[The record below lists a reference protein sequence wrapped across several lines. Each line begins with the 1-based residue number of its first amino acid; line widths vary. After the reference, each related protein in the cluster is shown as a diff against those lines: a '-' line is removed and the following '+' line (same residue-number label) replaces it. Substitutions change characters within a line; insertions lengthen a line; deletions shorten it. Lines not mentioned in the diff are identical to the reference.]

1 MKDGRES
8 SLSSLIEEKY
18 INSYGV
24 HRWSLKDKNIKLLTA
39 VSAGNWT
46 DFTERLEGILPID
59 RLIVSPELITCTE
72 IESANV
78 SESRELIESRIEQM
92 KKFSINFPEATI
104 VLGTAIFG
112 DEEKPKNGALFIK
125 NGEIVGETTKK
136 STATEWE
143 NDNFS
148 HDLDEKAVLI
158 PGTSLGLLLCS
169 DLSFFSIFSKGIH
182 FPEAFFKK
190 LKQEDFIGKN
200 PEFIHSEAK
209 GIIVSSCWGIGGNKM
224 WQDVVGESTDSYYAS
239 QLRAVT
245 KNIMMLNKEIDEIA
259 VVDRVPDVGSD
270 YEGIVSSKP
279 INAFFGRK

>member
-8 SLSSLIEEKY
+8 SLSNLVEGKY

-24 HRWSLKDKNIKLLTA
+24 HRWSLKDRGIKVLTG
-39 VSAGNWT
+39 VSADNWT
-46 DFTERLEGILPID
+46 DFTNRLEGILPID

-72 IESANV
+72 IESENV
-78 SESRELIESRIEQM
+78 TESRELIEDRVEQM
-92 KKFSINFPEATI
+92 RKFSMNFPEATI

-112 DEEKPKNGALFIK
+112 EEEKAKNGALFIK
-125 NGEIVGETTKK
+125 DGEIIGKTTKK

-143 NDNFS
+143 KENFS
-148 HDLDEKAVLI
+148 HDLDEKPVLI
-158 PGTSLGLLLCS
+158 PGTNLGLLLCS

-190 LKQEDFIGKN
+190 LKQENFIGKN
-200 PEFIHSEAK
+200 PEFIHPETK
-209 GIIVSSCWGIGGNKM
+209 GIIVSSCWGIGGNKL
-224 WQDVVGESTDSYYAS
+224 WQDVVGESVDSYYES

-245 KNIMMLNKEIDEIA
+245 TNIMMLNKEIDEIA

-270 YEGIVSSKP
+270 YEGIITSKP
-279 INAFFGRK
+279 INAFFSRK